1 MCCQGRHPHLCNI
14 LTKVSPGLLASQV
27 QNAGLDAHNVTAIKE
42 KINSKLTKMAWPL
55 NVVRDIW
62 GDPRF
67 LKGLSGIFLIEQT
80 WIWTIY

>member
-42 KINSKLTKMAWPL
+42 KINSKLTKMA
-55 NVVRDIW
+55 
-62 GDPRF
+62 
-67 LKGLSGIFLIEQT
+67 
-80 WIWTIY
+80 